1 MFHPNCA
8 THLTI
13 PPPLPLRVPV
23 LVDFDRAPML
33 FVRVFI
39 GRAGVVHLP
48 QELEWKLALLGVLC
62 TFVYLDE

>member
-1 MFHPNCA
+1 
-8 THLTI
+8 
-13 PPPLPLRVPV
+13 
-23 LVDFDRAPML
+23 ML